1 MHESRPD
8 WEKGERARCPLLWA
22 WRHIQRTYEPCRE
35 LEKCG
40 GISPAA
46 GAAPHFPIPLG
57 EADKAV
63 LFAERCRA
71 QGLFPS
77 AIQPPTMPRGTSR
90 LRLTVAAAHTEG
102 AIDRTARPYS
112 HLAGGGVNPPLAPGR
127 GCAIIHVTG
136 SCGRSSSVER
146 QLPKLNVEGSIPF
159 ARSTG
164 ILGMRVPFLHAKNPG
179 GAGECWVL
187 GHSSAQFSMERWG
200 TR

>member
-8 WEKGERARCPLLWA
+8 WGKGESARCPLLWA

-46 GAAPHFPIPLG
+46 VP
-57 EADKAV
+57 
-63 LFAERCRA
+63 RA
-71 QGLFPS
+71 SFS
-77 AIQPPTMPRGTSR
+77 AIRPPTVLKGTSC

-102 AIDRTARPYS
+102 DIDCTARPYS

-179 GAGECWVL
+179 GAGEGWAL